1 MSFKDHFSS
10 ISEDYARFR
19 PTYPDELY
27 QFILKHV
34 STRSHAWDCAT
45 GNGQAAIKLASYFEK
60 VTATDASQAQ
70 VESAVP
76 HEKVSYEV
84 ALAEDSGLDD
94 NSVDLV
100 TVAQALHWFNFDEF
114 YEEVSRVASKD
125 AIFATWSYGLF
136 KFSNPQ
142 MDQLITEFYDDIVGP
157 YWPPERVYTDHQY
170 RTIPFPFNEIE
181 SPTFYMEMDYSIEQ
195 VINYLGT
202 WSAVKNYRKEVGQNP
217 LPGGL
222 FENLQLHWNESIP
235 EKTVKTPI
243 YLRMGRIE

>member
-10 ISEDYARFR
+10 ISQDYAKFR

-27 QFILKHV
+27 RFILKHV
-34 STRSHAWDCAT
+34 RTLNHAWDCAT
-45 GNGQAAIKLASYFEK
+45 GNGQAAIKLASHFEK

-76 HEKVSYEV
+76 HVKVLYKVS
-84 ALAEDSGLDD
+84 LAEDSELDD

-100 TVAQALHWFNFDEF
+100 TVAQALHWFDFDKF
-114 YEEVSRVASKD
+114 YEEVRRVASKD

-136 KFSNPQ
+136 KFNEPT
-142 MDQLITEFYDDIVGP
+142 MDQLILGFYNDIVGP
-157 YWPPERVYTDHQY
+157 YWPPERVYTDNRY

-181 SPTFYMEMDYSIEQ
+181 SPDFHMEMDYSIEQ

-202 WSAVKNYRKEVGQNP
+202 WSAVKNYRTEVGQDP
-217 LPGGL
+217 LSGL
-222 FENLQLHWNESIP
+222 FENLRFLWDESITL
-235 EKTVKTPI
+235 KTVKTPI
-243 YLRMGRIE
+243 YLRIGRI